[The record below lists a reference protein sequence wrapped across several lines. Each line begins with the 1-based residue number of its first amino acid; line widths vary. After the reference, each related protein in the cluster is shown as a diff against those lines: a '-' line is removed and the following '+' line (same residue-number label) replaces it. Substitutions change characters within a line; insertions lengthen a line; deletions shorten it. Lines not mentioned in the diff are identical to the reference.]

1 MTGIA
6 AFFLALVMFRLLML
20 YLICVLPTMADAPM
34 AHDYAHAGE
43 STCILAANE
52 SLQHFAILD
61 DSIVLRVQGVEHTER
76 TLHFPELRKVQ
87 SARYL
92 PDTSLL
98 VWGPGTS
105 GKTTIYLC
113 EADTTESINI
123 TPHDAPPSLNPVFV
137 SIEAERPFII
147 TQSSETPS
155 ATAALYRL
163 DLDAH
168 SPLKLHHPNNENY
181 ISWAFA
187 ADGAC
192 LAALRWEEDGSKT
205 IFDLRGKSPR
215 KVIRSAPDDRLQLV
229 GAFRDERSVYIIH
242 DCGKDAACLALLNL
256 TTGDIRELTADE
268 HADVVDLCCWPD
280 GTIAGASTQWNGY
293 NYHPIVPVPVQEALM
308 RETRSRYGADSQ
320 IRPLQLARNGRRIFA
335 KLLRPTGEERYL
347 LYDSDEMQLSE
358 LSTAQKLPPTRPVQ
372 FVKYPAKDGTMIPA
386 YLTQPEGKGPFPT
399 IVFVHGGPRMRT
411 DASYDWRVQFLVS
424 RGFAV
429 IQPQFRGSRGWGRA
443 FMEAGNRQWGLGV
456 MQTDVNDCVPWL
468 IERGIAKPGQVAIFG
483 GSYGGYAAT
492 AGLCFTPGLYACGIS
507 LFGPQNLPDFLREYD
522 AATAPYAG
530 EDRLII
536 GNPDNPEELAQL
548 QAASP
553 ALHADRFQDPLFIVY
568 GEKDTL
574 IQPHHSKD
582 LITALRAAGKEVQ
595 VRSYP
600 DDAHGFADIATE
612 ALLYHEIVD
621 FLNRNIYRAPS
632 PTTHN
637 NNE

>member
-1 MTGIA
+1 
-6 AFFLALVMFRLLML
+6 
-20 YLICVLPTMADAPM
+20 MADLHA
-34 AHDYAHAGE
+34 AHGYAHAGE

-52 SLQHFAILD
+52 TLQRFVYLD
-61 DSIVLRVQGVEHTER
+61 ADVVLREQSAEHTER
-76 TLHFPELRKVQ
+76 TLHFPELRQVQ
-87 SARYL
+87 AARYL
-92 PDTSLL
+92 PDSGLL

-105 GKTTIYLC
+105 SKTTIYLC
-113 EADTTESINI
+113 KADATEPINI
-123 TPHDAPPSLNPVFV
+123 TPHDAPPCLNPIFV
-137 SIEAERPFII
+137 VTEAEHPFIVLLA
-147 TQSSETPS
+147 SAVPS

-163 DLDAH
+163 NLDGQ
-168 SPLKLHHPNNENY
+168 SPLELHHPNQENF
-181 ISWAFA
+181 ISWSFA
-187 ADGAC
+187 ADGSC
-192 LAALRWEEDGSKT
+192 LAALRWEADGSKT

-215 KVIRSAPDDRLQLV
+215 KVISSAPDDSLQLA
-229 GAFRDERSVYIIH
+229 GAFRDELSVYIIH

-256 TTGDIRELTADE
+256 TTGHIRELASTE
-268 HADVVDLCCWPD
+268 HADIVGFCSWPD
-280 GTIAGASTQWNGY
+280 GTIAGAVSQWNQHD
-293 NYHPIVPVPVQEALM
+293 YHPIVPVPVQEALM

-320 IRPLQLARNGRRIFA
+320 IQPRQLARNGHRILA

-358 LSTAQKLPPTRPVQ
+358 LCTMQKLPPTRPVQ
-372 FVKYPAKDGTMIPA
+372 FVEYPARDGTMIPA
-386 YLTQPEGKGPFPT
+386 YLTQPEGKGPFPA

-411 DASYDWRVQFLVS
+411 DTSYDWRVQFLVS

-443 FMEAGNRQWGLGV
+443 FMEAGNRQWGSGV

-468 IERGIAKPGQVAIFG
+468 IEQGIAKPGQVAIFG

-522 AATAPYAG
+522 ATTAPYAG
-530 EDRLII
+530 EDRIII

-553 ALHADRFQDPLFIVY
+553 ALHADRFQDPLFIIY

-574 IQPHHSKD
+574 VLPHHSKD

-595 VRSYP
+595 VRVYP
-600 DDAHGFADIATE
+600 DEGHGFADIATE
-612 ALLYHEIVD
+612 ASLYHEIVD
-621 FLNRNIYRAPS
+621 FLNQTLEIKQI
-632 PTTHN
+632 PTKSL
-637 NNE
+637 